1 MDRYYVQNV
10 LRATYANGAVQH
22 TYYQTRK
29 YYYIDLFE
37 QNEQDMDPVRYA
49 ILDHLQKQV
58 IDELL
63 KPYPPVVIFENGTWL
78 HQQPPDE
85 PISYTFLEKLEDV
98 GEPIADERPIRIER
112 IQLRKEL

>member
-29 YYYIDLFE
+29 YYIDLFD
-37 QNEQDMDPVRYA
+37 QNEHEMDPVRYA
-49 ILDHLQKQV
+49 IIDQLQNQM

-78 HQQPPDE
+78 HQPPNE
-85 PISYTFLEKLEDV
+85 PISFTFLEKLEDV
-98 GEPIADERPIRIER
+98 GEPIADEQPIRIER